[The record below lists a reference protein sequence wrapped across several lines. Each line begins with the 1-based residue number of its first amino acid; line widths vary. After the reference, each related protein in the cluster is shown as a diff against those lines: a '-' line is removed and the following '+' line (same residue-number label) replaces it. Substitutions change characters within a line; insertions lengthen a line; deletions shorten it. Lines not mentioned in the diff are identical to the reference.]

1 MTLGLLCSSN
11 CSLSFYCILFYNKFS
26 RINWSECPGTAVSY
40 LGMHLL
46 QGQYCFPSTTFLII
60 PYNVVWNW
68 VWDNI
73 LRISSWYFNL
83 ICHNGKLQVGWDSVM
98 RMSADKRELFLYEAF
113 LYFNPLLLA
122 VSFSSHYF
130 SFYVCVHTWIYLCM
144 DWRMFL
150 NIYFYIFFTFF
161 IVSLCFISFL
171 CFRLWWFGFGESTYG
186 FLLRVELIIQKYLI
200 LIKIIWLTEKYGRYQ
215 LITLTH
221 VIFCA

>member
-1 MTLGLLCSSN
+1 MQYDFRSIVLTALFPSIV
-11 CSLSFYCILFYNKFS
+11 FYYNKFS
-26 RINWSECPGTAVSY
+26 RINWIECPGTVVSY

-73 LRISSWYFNL
+73 LRISPWYFNL
-83 ICHNGKLQVGWDSVM
+83 ICHNGKLQIGWDSVM

-130 SFYVCVHTWIYLCM
+130 SFCVCMHTWIY
-144 DWRMFL
+144 
-150 NIYFYIFFTFF
+150 T
-161 IVSLCFISFL
+161 FISSLHSSLYHCVSSHFYVP
-171 CFRLWWFGFGESTYG
+171 GFDGLALGNQLMG
-186 FLLRVELIIQKYLI
+186 FCSG
-200 LIKIIWLTEKYGRYQ
+200 WS
-215 LITLTH
+215 
-221 VIFCA
+221 